1 MPARN
6 TELRVGRLVNDLAK
20 VSLWETEGS
29 GKPDLPPLSHCKR
42 SWQTIV
48 VHNTKK
54 QEFLGSSVWASG
66 SRDFESPDMSYLLI
80 SVRSCRE
87 RWLRSIP
94 FIPTPGRD
102 RAFDFSPCFFQ
113 WAPPGAPAA
122 EGTGHREDTPPELR
136 LFFFFFS
143 LLKVLCHCQEEHPC
157 RTWPQR
163 GNSQGGEAPVIT
175 EDWDAQWGTQRSCW
189 QGDRSSRRAGWESRR
204 SPSKPPPDGPTTTG
218 PSLLSQL
225 DPLTQASQTHR
236 NFACA
241 NRREALH
248 LGWRST
254 SKGGTQAGRT
264 DLLMPQKK
272 WAWRQGAARTVS
284 THKAGLPSVTQ
295 ATWGQT
301 TGNTRRKPVHETRG
315 PLWVSSHQ

>member
-136 LFFFFFS
+136 LFFFSLVSWKFCVIARRS
-143 LLKVLCHCQEEHPC
+143 IRVEHGPSEETHREERLPWSQKTEMPSGEPREAVGKVTEAADGLGGSPDGAPASHLPTDPQPQGPASSASLTHSHRLLKPTGTSHVPIEGKLFIWGEGPLQKEEH
-157 RTWPQR
+157 
-163 GNSQGGEAPVIT
+163 
-175 EDWDAQWGTQRSCW
+175 
-189 QGDRSSRRAGWESRR
+189 
-204 SPSKPPPDGPTTTG
+204 
-218 PSLLSQL
+218 
-225 DPLTQASQTHR
+225 
-236 NFACA
+236 
-241 NRREALH
+241 
-248 LGWRST
+248 
-254 SKGGTQAGRT
+254 
-264 DLLMPQKK
+264 
-272 WAWRQGAARTVS
+272 RQE
-284 THKAGLPSVTQ
+284 
-295 ATWGQT
+295 GQT
-301 TGNTRRKPVHETRG
+301 C
-315 PLWVSSHQ
+315 